1 MVSEL
6 RFETKKIRMADL
18 GKESCVPDLLG
29 ELTMQNQLEFHLDE
43 TDEIYE
49 GYGRVKSAYPY
60 RQRNTY
66 TRELKE
72 MEIHTAVLENRYLKA
87 VFLPEFGGRLWE
99 LWDKYTGRNLLY
111 TNDVLQFSN
120 LAVRN
125 AWFSGG
131 VEWNIGIIGH
141 NPFTTEP
148 LYTAQTVNEDGEPVL
163 RMYEYERIRKV
174 TYQMDFWLE
183 KDSSFLNCRMRIVN
197 EGKEV
202 VPMYWWSNMAVPE
215 YENGRVVVPA
225 VQAFTS
231 RGTQVTKVDLPI
243 VENIDISDYTAIK
256 KSVDYFFDIPAGCP
270 KYIANIDETGYG
282 LFQISTDRLR
292 SRKLFS
298 WGNQDA
304 SNHWQ
309 EYLTDK
315 AGRYLEIQ
323 AGLGKTQYG
332 CIPMAPHTAWEW
344 MEQYG
349 SVQISEDVLEKEY
362 RERTVLVT
370 EKILETGLHEK
381 LKEKLETSK
390 ETSRKKAQT
399 VYRGSGYGALTVH
412 GESTKHLEFSM
423 KAVNESQAENSKEE
437 AGLEKWKH
445 FFETGILHCPKPLEA
460 PDEFMIDETNVD
472 FLEAHMEENAQSWYA
487 YYQLGLGYYRKEDY
501 GKAEKAFED
510 SLKLRESAWA
520 FHGLSCVKL
529 MQNEKDQA
537 GRYILQGMAFER
549 KELSYL
555 KEGFRI
561 LLLAEKYEELSHFY
575 RKLDKE
581 EQEDSRLKL
590 GYVQAL
596 HGLKQDKK
604 ALDLLESKGGLI
616 PEDIREG
623 EDSLGKVWKELYKSV
638 YKKEGKLPHKFNF
651 QAN

>member
-87 VFLPEFGGRLWE
+87 VFLLEFGGRLWE

-125 AWFSGG
+125 AWFCGG

-148 LYTAQTVNEDGEPVL
+148 IYTAQTVNEDGEPVL

-215 YENGRVVVPA
+215 YKNGRVIVPA

-231 RGTQVTKVDLPI
+231 RGTQVTKVDLPM

-282 LFQISTDRLR
+282 LLQISTDRLR

-304 SNHWQ
+304 LITGRSISQIRQDVIWRFRQDLERHSMDVFRWR
-309 EYLTDK
+309 LT
-315 AGRYLEIQ
+315 Q
-323 AGLGKTQYG
+323 
-332 CIPMAPHTAWEW
+332 P
-344 MEQYG
+344 
-349 SVQISEDVLEKEY
+349 
-362 RERTVLVT
+362 
-370 EKILETGLHEK
+370 
-381 LKEKLETSK
+381 
-390 ETSRKKAQT
+390 
-399 VYRGSGYGALTVH
+399 GSGWN
-412 GESTKHLEFSM
+412 SM
-423 KAVNESQAENSKEE
+423 VLFRFLKMCWRKN
-437 AGLEKWKH
+437 
-445 FFETGILHCPKPLEA
+445 TG
-460 PDEFMIDETNVD
+460 NVQ
-472 FLEAHMEENAQSWYA
+472 FW
-487 YYQLGLGYYRKEDY
+487 
-501 GKAEKAFED
+501 
-510 SLKLRESAWA
+510 
-520 FHGLSCVKL
+520 
-529 MQNEKDQA
+529 
-537 GRYILQGMAFER
+537 
-549 KELSYL
+549 
-555 KEGFRI
+555 
-561 LLLAEKYEELSHFY
+561 
-575 RKLDKE
+575 
-581 EQEDSRLKL
+581 
-590 GYVQAL
+590 
-596 HGLKQDKK
+596 
-604 ALDLLESKGGLI
+604 
-616 PEDIREG
+616 
-623 EDSLGKVWKELYKSV
+623 
-638 YKKEGKLPHKFNF
+638 
-651 QAN
+651 